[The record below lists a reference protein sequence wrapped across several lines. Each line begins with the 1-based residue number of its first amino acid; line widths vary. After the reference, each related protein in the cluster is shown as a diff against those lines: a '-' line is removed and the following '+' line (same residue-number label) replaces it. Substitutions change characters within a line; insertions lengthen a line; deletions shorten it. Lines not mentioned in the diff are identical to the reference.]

1 MQLSENKQV
10 GCLVLADGSEYH
22 GYGFGAIHDVVCEVV
37 FTTAPGGYTETLSDP
52 SYGGQGVVM
61 TFPEFGN
68 HGVFVEQMESPKLH
82 LFAVLVRQYHVGSKD
97 PRATMDVDSWLKQHN
112 VPGLYGIDTRA
123 LTFQLRE
130 KGSMNG
136 KLCFGEFDKAAVL
149 AEIEQWKMPNQVALV
164 SPAQRFEIAP
174 KTASNGKHIV
184 LMDYGSKRSMADNF
198 AVLGC
203 RVTAMP
209 HNSSSDEVL
218 GLKPDGIFLANG
230 PGDPRVCTAEIEVVS
245 QLIRTDVPIFAIC
258 LGHQLLALAL
268 GAQTVKMKFGHRGE
282 NHPVRRLKDKQLF
295 ISSQNH
301 GYVVVRES
309 LAAVGAEVTYESV
322 HDETVEGLKVIGK
335 NISSVQFHPE
345 AHPGPEDTEF
355 LFKEFVDSI

>member
-1 MQLSENKQV
+1 MLLAENKQV
-10 GCLVLADGSEYH
+10 GCLVLADGSEYR

-52 SYGGQGVVM
+52 SYGGQGVVL

-82 LFAVLVRQYHVGSKD
+82 LSAVLVRQYHQGSKD
-97 PRATMDVDSWLKQHN
+97 PRATLDVDTWLKEHDI
-112 VPGLYGIDTRA
+112 PGLYGIDTRA

-136 KLCFGEFDKAAVL
+136 KICFGEFDKTAVL
-149 AEIEQWKMPNQVALV
+149 AEIKAWKMPYQVALV

-174 KTASNGKHIV
+174 RTPSNGKHIV
-184 LMDYGSKRSMADNF
+184 LMDYGSKRSMAENF

-203 RVTAMP
+203 RVTVMP
-209 HNSSSDEVL
+209 YNSLAEEVL
-218 GLKPDGIFLANG
+218 DLKPDGIFLANG
-230 PGDPRVCTAEIEVVS
+230 PGDPRACTAEIEQIR
-245 QLIRTDVPIFAIC
+245 QLIKADRPIFAIC

-268 GAQTVKMKFGHRGE
+268 NAQTEKMKFGHRGE
-282 NHPVRRLKDKQLF
+282 NHPVRRIKDNKLF

-309 LAAVGAEVTYESV
+309 LAEVGAEVTYESV
-322 HDETVEGLKVIGK
+322 HDNTVEGLKVLGK

-355 LFKEFVDSI
+355 LFREFVDSL